1 MAKLVLDV
9 VLNTSKFDKKIE
21 ELVSQLDELIKK
33 ETELNNTNENIK
45 KSYDRLNQTVAS
57 TTKQLQQLNSAYNKA
72 NNSSKKQS
80 ESESKLKNIIDK
92 ATGAI
97 EKKIDAET
105 ASSKVVEEGS
115 AAIEKNTSVLGN
127 NIAKV
132 FEWMVATTLVMA
144 PLRLL
149 QNAWSSV
156 NKTLVETE
164 NRVIAIKRVL
174 PKGSASNDEI
184 SDKLYDLAQQYGQT
198 FDNVSDIATNF
209 ARTGMSWQETIQAT
223 EAALLALNVAELDA
237 SEASDGLIAIMTQFK
252 IEASDL
258 TGVIDMLNKTA
269 DNYAVTSEKL
279 LVALQ
284 RTGSSAANANLS
296 LEETIGLIAA
306 LSEATGR
313 SGENLGTAV
322 NSLIQYSSKASS
334 LDVFAKLSQNTA
346 DAVSQYRMGAATI
359 LDVWQAV
366 SGEIQNLNERQ
377 TELLKGLTDSDEMK
391 NLESELHDELG
402 DIFEEIGD
410 VYGTANTFR
419 KNYFIALLGN
429 MDTVLSAIKTAQNSA
444 GYSAKENEEYLKS
457 YEAKLTTLKAQ
468 WQDIA
473 NDAQGVLGLKKG
485 LVDIASA
492 LLVTIEY
499 TGGLRTILIG
509 VGSAMMYAF
518 GPKIISGIGSFISN
532 TKNLVLTLNGAE
544 TAAIGFGTAISTA
557 FGWIGIIG
565 SVLSA
570 VVGIVQK
577 SNQAQHEA
585 NLKAIEAWENDQKR
599 AVSLKALKLRY
610 DELEPKNEEFYKI
623 ESQIVELLGEKKKA
637 LEGLTKGTEE
647 YTKAVEAMT
656 QTELAKYQIEREN
669 ALKAAEDELVKQ
681 KTAVSVQEIFNE
693 YGEIVSASYSEI
705 FDKAGIKYSL
715 GDIRYG
721 VGGNYRFLDF
731 GLSDEETPEAKIK
744 NLEIL
749 EKDFVSLM
757 EYRNT
762 LIRNG
767 ASDEEAAEILDI
779 ANMFYNEYEK
789 LYPLVERYQKYN
801 DIQKDIQK
809 AYDELTTSSNK
820 NNDSLYTKEQRL
832 ADLQE
837 RWEKLL
843 KTIEETTKFEDMQNQ
858 LIETRAALEKAQ
870 AEARIK
876 GIVSA
881 MNAEKNGQKDALD
894 LEEKRLV
901 VEKAREALRKAQETR
916 NVRVYNAESG
926 IFEWRSNEKDIQS
939 AEKSLDSAIKSL
951 NEYIENQAWDEV
963 ISALQS
969 GTSTD
974 EEILAI
980 VEKWSSMGLGSPE
993 WAAKIIEAYN
1003 NSKSYIPGEDE
1014 YSSATDRYNSAVEK
1028 LRDFYIEEAK
1038 TQIEKKLEENP
1049 DSISSLDE
1057 VMKSIYESIDDE
1069 AVRSEVEK
1077 WWMEEARPD
1086 MLELFMEIYKKEGKY
1101 FESENPLGPSKWA
1114 GEKTNTQSEN
1124 TEKSRLSELFA
1135 IFKNP
1140 LTASTSLAAAIAK
1153 AGYLSS
1159 SSEHTNTVSDAVV
1172 PNTNNTSSTSNNDN
1186 RSYSIN
1192 GMSIGGK
1199 MGEEISQFMNRVVR
1213 LWGIME

>member
-57 TTKQLQQLNSAYNKA
+57 TTKQLQQLNSASNKA

-132 FEWMVATTLVMA
+132 FEWMVVTTLVMA

-149 QNAWSSV
+149 QNAWSSL

-429 MDTVLSAIKTAQNSA
+429 MDTVLSAINTAQNSA

-492 LLVTIEY
+492 LLATIEC

-557 FGWIGIIG
+557 LGWIGIVG
-565 SVLSA
+565 SILSA

-577 SNQAQHEA
+577 FNQAQHEA

-599 AVSLKALKLRY
+599 AVSLNALKLRY

-669 ALKAAEDELVKQ
+669 ALKAAEDELVKKETRIKLPKQ
-681 KTAVSVQEIFNE
+681 IVE
-693 YGEIVSASYSEI
+693 YGEILPPVYQNI
-705 FDKAGIKYSL
+705 FEGAGIDVWSDDFDQILK
-715 GDIRYG
+715 
-721 VGGNYRFLDF
+721 F
-731 GLSDEETPEAKIK
+731 GLSDEKTPEAKIK
-744 NLEIL
+744 NLEKL
-749 EKDFVSLM
+749 EEIFTRLINFKNKRLREGATDTEIEQIHELANIFYE
-757 EYRNT
+757 EYKE
-762 LIRNG
+762 L
-767 ASDEEAAEILDI
+767 
-779 ANMFYNEYEK
+779 K
-789 LYPLVERYQKYN
+789 PLVEQYQKYN

-837 RWEKLL
+837 GWEKLL

-881 MNAEKNGQKDALD
+881 INAEKNGQKDALD

-951 NEYIENQAWDEV
+951 NEYIENQAWDDV
-963 ISALQS
+963 ISAIQS

-1014 YSSATDRYNSAVEK
+1014 YSSAMDRYNSAVEK

-1086 MLELFMEIYKKEGKY
+1086 MLELFMEIYKKEWGDFK
-1101 FESENPLGPSKWA
+1101 SENPLGPSKWA
-1114 GEKTNTQSEN
+1114 DEKTNTQFEN

-1140 LTASTSLAAAIAK
+1140 LTASISLAADIAK

-1159 SSEHTNTVSDAVV
+1159 SSENTNTVSDAVV

>member
-9 VLNTSKFDKKIE
+9 VLNTAKFDKKIE
-21 ELVSQLDELIKK
+21 KLVSQLDELIKK
-33 ETELNNTNENIK
+33 EAELNDTNENIK
-45 KSYDRLNQTVAS
+45 KSYDLLNQTVAS
-57 TTKQLQQLNSAYNKA
+57 TTKQLRQLNSASNKV

-97 EKKIDAET
+97 EKKIEAET

-115 AAIEKNTSVLGN
+115 EAIEKNTSVLGN

-132 FEWMVATTLVMA
+132 FEWMAATTLVMA

-149 QNAWSSV
+149 QNAWSSL

-346 DAVSQYRMGAATI
+346 DVVSQYRMGAATI

-419 KNYFIALLGN
+419 KNYFIALMAN
-429 MDTVLSAIKTAQNSA
+429 METVLSAIKTAQNSA

-518 GPKIISGIGSFISN
+518 GPKIISGIGSLISN
-532 TKNLVLTLNGAE
+532 TKNLLLTLKGAE

-557 FGWIGIIG
+557 FGWIGIVG

-656 QTELAKYQIEREN
+656 QTELAKYQIESEN
-669 ALKAAEDELVKQ
+669 ALKAAEDELVKK

-715 GDIRYG
+715 GDMRYG
-721 VGGNYRFLDF
+721 AGGNYRFLDF
-731 GLSDEETPEAKIK
+731 GFSDEETPEAKIK

-749 EKDFVSLM
+749 EKDFASLM

-779 ANMFYNEYEK
+779 AKMFYNEYEE

-951 NEYIENQAWDEV
+951 NEYIENQAWDDV
-963 ISALQS
+963 ISAIQI

-1038 TQIEKKLEENP
+1038 TQIEKKIEENP
-1049 DSISSLDE
+1049 DSLSSLDE

-1086 MLELFMEIYKKEGKY
+1086 MLELFKEIDKKEGEY
-1101 FESENPLGPSKWA
+1101 FESD
-1114 GEKTNTQSEN
+1114 TQSEN

-1140 LTASTSLAAAIAK
+1140 LTASISLAADIAK

-1159 SSEHTNTVSDAVV
+1159 SSENTNTVSDAVV

>member
-33 ETELNNTNENIK
+33 EAELNNTNENVK

-57 TTKQLQQLNSAYNKA
+57 TTKKLQQLNSASNKA

-115 AAIEKNTSVLGN
+115 AAIEQNTSVLGN
-127 NIAKV
+127 NVAKV

-149 QNAWSSV
+149 QSAWSSL

-174 PKGSASNDEI
+174 PKGSANNDEI

-198 FDNVSDIATNF
+198 FDNVSEIATNF

-346 DAVSQYRMGAATI
+346 DVVSKYRMGAATI

-366 SGEIQNLNERQ
+366 SGEIQNLDERQ

-429 MDTVLSAIKTAQNSA
+429 MDTVLSAMETAQNSA

-457 YEAKLTTLKAQ
+457 YESKLNTLKAQ

-492 LLVTIEY
+492 LLTTIEY

-518 GPKIISGIGSFISN
+518 GPKIISGIGSIISN
-532 TKNLVLTLNGAE
+532 TKNLVLILKGAE

-557 FGWIGIIG
+557 FGWIGIFG
-565 SVLSA
+565 SLLSA
-570 VVGIVQK
+570 GIGIVQK
-577 SNQAQHEA
+577 IQQAQHEA
-585 NLKAIEAWENDQKR
+585 NLEAIEAWENDQKR

-669 ALKAAEDELVKQ
+669 ALKAAEDELVKK
-681 KTAVSVQEIFNE
+681 KTRINIKEYVDRSGETLNPVYQNIFE
-693 YGEIVSASYSEI
+693 G
-705 FDKAGIKYSL
+705 AGIDFSTSL
-715 GDIRYG
+715 TWEQ
-721 VGGNYRFLDF
+721 VGGRSRHFDF
-731 GLSDEETPEAKIK
+731 GLSNEKTPEAKIK
-744 NLEIL
+744 NLEKL
-749 EKDFVSLM
+749 EEIFTSLM
-757 EYRNT
+757 NFKNKRLRE
-762 LIRNG
+762 G
-767 ASDEEAAEILDI
+767 AADAEIEQIHEL
-779 ANMFYNEYEK
+779 ANIFYEEYEELK
-789 LYPLVERYQKYN
+789 PLVEQYQKYN

-876 GIVSA
+876 GILSA

-951 NEYIENQAWDEV
+951 NEYIENQAWDDV
-963 ISALQS
+963 ISAIQS

-1038 TQIEKKLEENP
+1038 TQIEKKIEENP
-1049 DSISSLDE
+1049 ESIYSLDE
-1057 VMKSIYESIDDE
+1057 VMKSIYESINDE

-1086 MLELFMEIYKKEGKY
+1086 MLELFMEIYKKEWGDFK
-1101 FESENPLGPSKWA
+1101 SENPLGPSKWA
-1114 GEKTNTQSEN
+1114 SEKTNTQSEN

-1140 LTASTSLAAAIAK
+1140 LTASISLAADIAK

-1159 SSEHTNTVSDAVV
+1159 SSENTNTVSDAVV

>member
-57 TTKQLQQLNSAYNKA
+57 TTKQLQQLNSASNKA

-149 QNAWSSV
+149 QNAWSSL

-346 DAVSQYRMGAATI
+346 DVVSQYRMGAATI

-419 KNYFIALLGN
+419 KNYFIALMAN
-429 MDTVLSAIKTAQNSA
+429 METVLSAIKTAQNSA

-485 LVDIASA
+485 LVDIASS
-492 LLVTIEY
+492 LLATIEY

-532 TKNLVLTLNGAE
+532 TKNLLLTLKGAE

-557 FGWIGIIG
+557 FGWIGIVG

-570 VVGIVQK
+570 VVGAVQK
-577 SNQAQHEA
+577 YNQAQHEA
-585 NLKAIEAWENDQKR
+585 NLKAIEAWENDKER

-669 ALKAAEDELVKQ
+669 ALKAAEDELVKK
-681 KTAVSVQEIFNE
+681 KTSIAIQEDVNE
-693 YGEIVSASYSEI
+693 IGEILNPDYKNI
-705 FDKAGIKYSL
+705 FKGAGIDFSVGATYHT
-715 GDIRYG
+715 GAGG
-721 VGGNYRFLDF
+721 VRKFDF
-731 GLSDEETPEAKIK
+731 GLSNEKTPEAKIK
-744 NLEIL
+744 NLEKL
-749 EKDFVSLM
+749 EEIFTRLM
-757 EYRNT
+757 NFKNKRLRE
-762 LIRNG
+762 G
-767 ASDEEAAEILDI
+767 AADEEIEQIHEL
-779 ANMFYNEYEK
+779 ANIFYEEYEELK
-789 LYPLVERYQKYN
+789 PLVEQYQKYN

-832 ADLQE
+832 AELQE

-843 KTIEETTKFEDMQNQ
+843 KTIEETTKLEDMQNN

-894 LEEKRLV
+894 LEEKRLA

-951 NEYIENQAWDEV
+951 NEYIENQAWDDV
-963 ISALQS
+963 ISAIQS

-980 VEKWSSMGLGSPE
+980 VEKWSSMGIGSPE

-1038 TQIEKKLEENP
+1038 TQIEKKIEENP
-1049 DSISSLDE
+1049 ESISSLDD

-1101 FESENPLGPSKWA
+1101 FNSENPLGPSKWA
-1114 GEKTNTQSEN
+1114 GEKTNTKSES
-1124 TEKSRLSELFA
+1124 TEKSTLSDVLA

-1140 LTASTSLAAAIAK
+1140 LTVSTSLAAAIAK

-1159 SSEHTNTVSDAVV
+1159 SSENTNTVSDAVV

-1199 MGEEISQFMNRVVR
+1199 MGEEMSQFMNRVVR